1 MKTPCQYINDVVR
14 QEKTLTSPKK
24 IIFFQFKVPRLR
36 LRSTMVFPY
45 HVTVKLQSAFL
56 FASLFSSAIAVNPS
70 LF

>member
-36 LRSTMVFPY
+36 LRSTKVFLY
-45 HVTVKLQSAFL
+45 YVTVKLQSAFL